1 MTPPSKPPIE
11 QIESYAQALV
21 AECGPLELLM
31 AFFVY
36 SDPELDEYF
45 GTPRWELALAA
56 TWADSIAKQSFLRA
70 GSLLP
75 SWTGEGF
82 EVAVLPSDGA
92 MVDDLP
98 FFMEGQ
104 TRRYPEL
111 VDVSVGGLCFRRA
124 YVIAHRKAGIGGKLI
139 GAVSATAD

>member
-1 MTPPSKPPIE
+1 MTPPPKPPIE
-11 QIESYAQALV
+11 QMEAYAHALV
-21 AECGPLELLM
+21 AERGPLELLM
-31 AFFVY
+31 AFFVH
-36 SDPELDEYF
+36 SDRELDEYF

-56 TWADSIAKQSFLRA
+56 TWADSLAQQSSQRA

-75 SWTGEGF
+75 GWTGDEF
-82 EVAVLPSDGA
+82 EIAIMPSNGS

-104 TRRYPEL
+104 TRRHPEL
-111 VDVSVGGLCFRRA
+111 VDISVGGLCFRRA

-139 GAVSATAD
+139 GAVPAAAD

>member
-11 QIESYAQALV
+11 RIEAYAQALV
-21 AECGPLELLM
+21 AERGPLELLM
-31 AFFVY
+31 AFFVH
-36 SDPELDEYF
+36 SDPELDERF
-45 GTPRWELALAA
+45 GTPQWELALAA
-56 TWADSIAKQSFLRA
+56 TWADSIGRQSFLRA

-82 EVAVLPSDGA
+82 EVAVLSSNGS
-92 MVDDLP
+92 MVNDLP

-104 TRRYPEL
+104 TRRHPEL
-111 VDVSVGGLCFRRA
+111 VDVNIGGLCLRRA

-139 GAVSATAD
+139 GAAPAATD